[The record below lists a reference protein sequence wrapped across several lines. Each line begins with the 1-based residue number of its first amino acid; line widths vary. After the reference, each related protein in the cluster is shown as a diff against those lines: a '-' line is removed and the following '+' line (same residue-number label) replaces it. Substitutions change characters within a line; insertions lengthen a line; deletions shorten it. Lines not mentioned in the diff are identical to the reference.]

1 MVLDAVLAYLHF
13 IAIFTLFAF
22 LTAQAVI
29 LRLPL
34 DARAIRLVGRTD
46 LWYFGSAIVALFTGM
61 LRMGLGAK
69 GAEFYLNAWPFYAKL
84 ALFVAVG
91 LISIKPTMAF
101 TRWRRQLDGNPQ
113 WQLPAAEQA
122 KARKLVMVEVHLAA
136 LIPVFAV
143 IMSRGLGS

>member
-13 IAIFTLFAF
+13 TAIFMLFAF
-22 LTAQAVI
+22 LTVQAVM
-29 LRLPL
+29 LRSPL

-46 LWYFGSAIVALFTGM
+46 LWYFGSAIAALFTGM
-61 LRMGLGAK
+61 LRLGLGAK
-69 GAEFYLNAWPFYAKL
+69 GGEFYLNAWPFYAKM

-91 LISIKPTMAF
+91 LISIKPTKAF

-113 WQLPAAEQA
+113 WQVPAEEQA
-122 KARKLVMVEVHLAA
+122 KARKLVMLEVHLAA
-136 LIPVFAV
+136 MIPIFAV

>member
-13 IAIFTLFAF
+13 TAIFILFAF
-22 LTAQAVI
+22 LTVQAVM

-34 DARAIRLVGRTD
+34 DARAIRLIGRTD
-46 LWYFGSAIVALFTGM
+46 LWYFGAAIAALLTGM

-69 GAEFYLNAWPFYAKL
+69 GAEFYLNAWPLYAKL

-113 WQLPAAEQA
+113 WQLPGEEQA
-122 KARKLVMVEVHLAA
+122 RARKLVMLEVHLAA